1 MRLGGDHRV
10 IHRRAERLSPP
21 ERAPSHAGRKRPS
34 ERRGP
39 ARHVLLLALICVVY
53 LCTISDANVGWVGD
67 GRMMLDTAVSL
78 HEFGEL
84 AIGYYEDPDRGFVP
98 RPGGFGKYGLGFS
111 FVQQV
116 PLIISDSVEAAVGP
130 GSSNLLLALMS
141 MLLTA
146 MTALAIALSVE
157 AMGCTFRAGALA
169 AIGFAFGTFAWP
181 YISYDF
187 SEPLQSLCL
196 VCGFWLVA
204 RSAKNR
210 RFPRTGLALAASALG
225 FAVLTK
231 AGLLVL
237 IPGFV
242 LYLWL
247 SLESP
252 LPAKFR
258 RFAWFGV
265 PLALWGILIA
275 ALNIHRFGSFLE
287 FGYGSESM
295 QFTTPLLEGLHGLL
309 LSPNKGLV
317 IYAPLSLLAC
327 GAFWVRT
334 SHRREVVLLLSTV
347 AVQVLVTAKWWSWEG
362 GASWGPRLLLP
373 VVPLVVICAALKL
386 DSSRWW
392 SVLFT
397 ACVAAGVIINL
408 LAVLLY
414 FFLWTD
420 VLGAEERRVPL
431 DVSGRPAREY
441 IEQDGRK
448 WFPPAVATNYV
459 PALSPIVGHAWLLRL
474 RYFGV
479 PFPLETLSEGSSPS
493 TPEGSY
499 PPVGINPTRL
509 TAAVNLPRLRSANLW
524 LWDLIRS
531 RPRDPILF
539 VSVYGKS
546 FWRLGEAAATNGDR
560 DRAEHCYRRAAV
572 LMPDLSRV
580 ATELSE
586 LQSQRGA
593 RGEAMETLARYLSR
607 HPRSPGPRLRLAKL
621 YDSAGDLAGALREYR
636 TYLGLGPDQQN
647 RRDVERRIEQLTAA
661 PP

>member
-1 MRLGGDHRV
+1 M
-10 IHRRAERLSPP
+10 
-21 ERAPSHAGRKRPS
+21 
-34 ERRGP
+34 
-39 ARHVLLLALICVVY
+39 LLLALICVVY
-53 LCTISDANVGWVGD
+53 LCTLSDAHVGWVGD

-98 RPGGFGKYGLGFS
+98 RPGGVGKYGLGFS
-111 FVQQV
+111 LVQQV
-116 PLIISDSVEAAVGP
+116 PLFFADSVEAAFGP
-130 GSSNLLLALMS
+130 GSSNLLFALTS

-146 MTALAIALSVE
+146 LTALVIALCVE
-157 AMGCTFRAGALA
+157 AIGCTFRAGALA

-196 VCGFWLVA
+196 AGGFWLVA
-204 RSAKNR
+204 RCAKASR
-210 RFPRTGLALAASALG
+210 LSRAGLVLAASALG
-225 FAVLTK
+225 FAVVTK

-237 IPGFV
+237 IPGFA

-247 SLESP
+247 SLEPP
-252 LPAKFR
+252 LPARLR

-265 PLALWGILIA
+265 PLTLWGILIA

-287 FGYGSESM
+287 FGYGIESV
-295 QFTTPLLEGLHGLL
+295 QFTTPLMEGLYGLL

-317 IYAPLSLLAC
+317 FYAPLALLVP
-327 GAFWVRT
+327 GVFWMRT
-334 SHRREVVLLLSTV
+334 SHRREVVFLLSTV

-392 SVLFT
+392 PALFT

-420 VLGAEERRVPL
+420 VLGTDGKRMPL

-441 IEQDGRK
+441 TERDGRK
-448 WFPPAVATNYV
+448 WFPAAVATNYA

-474 RYFGV
+474 RYFGI
-479 PFPLETLSEGSSPS
+479 PFPLETLREGSSHAP
-493 TPEGSY
+493 PAGRY

-509 TAAVNLPRLRSANLW
+509 TAPVNLPRLRSANLW

-546 FWRLGEAAATNGDR
+546 FWRLGEAAAASGDL
-560 DRAEHCYRRAAV
+560 DRAERCYRRAAV
-572 LMPDLSRV
+572 LMPDLPKT
-580 ATELSE
+580 ATALSE
-586 LQSQRGA
+586 LQSRRGA
-593 RGEAMETLARYLSR
+593 RGEAMETLARYMSR
-607 HPRSPGPRLRLAKL
+607 HPRSPTPHLRMAQL
-621 YDSAGDLAGALREYR
+621 YDAAGDLAGALREYR
-636 TYLGLGPDQQN
+636 TYIELGPDEEN
-647 RRDVERRIEQLTAA
+647 RRDVERRIGQLSAD